1 MLLKWTISWRWLNAR
16 DLTVSSAVM
25 FSRICRISAAHF
37 EIQVV
42 GGGGGGGGGVGGGDD
57 VSSVRILVI
66 LCYYL
71 IIMKI
76 FYIGWCVILVTPS
89 YNTIFAMFA
98 TIWIAACV

>member
-37 EIQVV
+37 EIRVV
-42 GGGGGGGGGVGGGDD
+42 GGGGGGGGGGDD

-66 LCYYL
+66 LWYYL

-76 FYIGWCVILVTPS
+76 FYIGLCVILVIPS